1 VARAR
6 ARPADIAL
14 ALCRL
19 VSYNIAH
26 LAFLNAKLHGV
37 SRVFFGGF
45 FIRGHAYT
53 MDVISYAIN
62 FWSRGEMEAA
72 FLRHE
77 GFLGA
82 MGAFLK
88 GHPLQLPTTAG
99 RRDATGGGYEA
110 AVRARFSERFSA
122 AASLTE
128 CTAAATPAFVSLS
141 DKVDWVE
148 KYMAVRVAPRWV
160 LASESLQWV

>member
-1 VARAR
+1 M
-6 ARPADIAL
+6 
-14 ALCRL
+14 

-26 LAFLNAKLHGV
+26 LAFLNAKLHGI

-45 FIRGHAYT
+45 FIRGHPYT
-53 MDVISYAIN
+53 MDVISYAIG

-88 GHPLQLPTTAG
+88 GHPLQLPTATG
-99 RRDATGGGYEA
+99 RRGGRSGFEA
-110 AVRARFSERFSA
+110 AVRARFSERFALGPSA
-122 AASLTE
+122 SMTE
-128 CTAAATPAFVSLS
+128 RTVAATPPFTSLS
-141 DKVDWVE
+141 EKVDWVE
-148 KYMAVRVAPRWV
+148 KYMAVRCWLTVV
-160 LASESLQWV
+160 LP